1 MSDSLGLVDFAIR
14 LVNSILNWPWAS
26 DFFLGG
32 GGEKFKLQKT
42 VDNPAHQILGW
53 AGGGGVG
60 WLVETAFGLTMQAT
74 ACLHGK
80 L

>member
-1 MSDSLGLVDFAIR
+1 M
-14 LVNSILNWPWAS
+14 
-26 DFFLGG
+26 FFFFFFGG
-32 GGEKFKLQKT
+32 GGGGFKLQKT

-53 AGGGGVG
+53 ACGGVGEGVG
-60 WLVETAFGLTMQAT
+60 WLVEIAFGLTMQAT